1 MRFILL
7 ISLLLGSYLVAGD
20 CLMNCKMEIC
30 KGTYAECHANYKKCF
45 KENCMKIKPEVEEE
59 KEFLKVKG
67 WPWMN

>member
-1 MRFILL
+1 
-7 ISLLLGSYLVAGD
+7 
-20 CLMNCKMEIC
+20 MEIC